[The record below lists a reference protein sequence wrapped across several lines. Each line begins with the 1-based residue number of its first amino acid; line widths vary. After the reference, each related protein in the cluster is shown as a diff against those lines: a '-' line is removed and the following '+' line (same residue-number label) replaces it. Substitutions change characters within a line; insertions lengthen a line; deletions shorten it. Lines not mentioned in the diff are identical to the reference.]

1 MSDHGGTPLDM
12 ITVDYPDGNRI
23 VHRLRLGRDLSDRE
37 RAIIDQHTAGLDRG
51 DIERML
57 LILVEQTHDEAAYRR
72 VCERRGVLAL

>member
-23 VHRLRLGRDLSDRE
+23 VHRYRARDLSDRE
-37 RAIIDQHTAGLDRG
+37 RAIIDEHTAGLDRS